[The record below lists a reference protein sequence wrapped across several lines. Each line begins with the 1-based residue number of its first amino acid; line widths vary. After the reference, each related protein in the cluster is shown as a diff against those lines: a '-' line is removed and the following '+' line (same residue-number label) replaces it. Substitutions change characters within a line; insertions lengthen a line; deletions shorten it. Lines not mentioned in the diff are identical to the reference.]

1 MGEGVIVAIIAG
13 ISAVLG
19 AYVSNAA
26 TLRRK
31 SREDITKEAQREQK
45 LYDRLDRLEKKVDEH
60 NEYGRKFGE
69 ISSAIQVIQKDIEWI
84 KGKEKK

>member
-19 AYVSNAA
+19 AYISNAA

-31 SREDITKEAQREQK
+31 SREDSIKEALREQK
-45 LYDRLDRLEKKVDEH
+45 IMNRLDRLEKKVDEH

-69 ISSAIQVIQKDIEWI
+69 ISLSIQGIQKDIEWI
-84 KGKEKK
+84 KGKEI